1 MSSKSSGLATASIG
15 TQEGEWRPG
24 ALILML
30 REGKKPEKLAST
42 LRGWFPLLGTI
53 RGRMDARLAGQAQPP
68 LAEQP
73 QRTKEKPYYSF
84 GVPWSPTEVAIEPP
98 GWMIKRPTAHAHDIT
113 AGTLTE
119 SQRHM
124 AEEFRRGMAS
134 ALGVPP
140 EAIREDVV
148 QRWIISFT
156 QALVKP
162 EYWVEVAPTTYRIR
176 ELGWQLGEIARS
188 AYFRR

>member
-1 MSSKSSGLATASIG
+1 MG
-15 TQEGEWRPG
+15 
-24 ALILML
+24 
-30 REGKKPEKLAST
+30 
-42 LRGWFPLLGTI
+42 
-53 RGRMDARLAGQAQPP
+53 ARLAGQAQPP

-73 QRTKEKPYYSF
+73 QRTKEQPYYSF
-84 GVPWSPTEVAIEPP
+84 GVPLRPTEVAIGSPDWRIE
-98 GWMIKRPTAHAHDIT
+98 RPAAHARGIT

-119 SQRHM
+119 SPRQM

-148 QRWIISFT
+148 QRWIMAFT

-162 EYWVEVAPTTYRIR
+162 EYWVEVAPTIEEMR
-176 ELGWQLGEIARS
+176 ELGRQLGEIIKS
-188 AYFRR
+188 AYFKL